1 MTIEKTNIFDILKSN
16 ILLNK
21 FETKKI
27 LLIIFILPVLFI
39 SVNTQNFYFANATTS
54 FNDFVEQTQ
63 SNSQTNSN
71 NSNCDNNV
79 SIQTQ
84 TNTNGKTVTTSKNS
98 CGDNTSVST
107 SSSDNRDLNGTI
119 VSAEYD
125 QKDGVI
131 VNSIFGNWSLTT
143 KDDNSKGF
151 ESSFTVQP
159 ISYMDS
165 NKSTLKT
172 SNIGVVTPSNS
183 QVSSTTSQL
192 NQTAKQ
198 QDSNTTFYT
207 LSNFIVNSF
216 QQQNSDKTFVGKI
229 DVVQDIKSSNLNR
242 PDETNNYKG
251 TDVSIHII
259 GDRVLFIGFGT
270 QSNLFDEFKNIPLVG
285 LITSSEAK

>member
-1 MTIEKTNIFDILKSN
+1 MTIGKTNIFDILKSN
-16 ILLNK
+16 ILSNK

-27 LLIIFILPVLFI
+27 LLIVFMLPILFI
-39 SVNTQNFYFANATTS
+39 SVNNQNFSSANATTS

-107 SSSDNRDLNGTI
+107 SSSGNPDLNGTI

-125 QKDGVI
+125 QKDRVI
-131 VNSIFGNWSLTT
+131 VNSIFGNWSLTA

-151 ESSFTVQP
+151 ESSFIVQP
-159 ISYMDS
+159 ISYMES
-165 NKSTLKT
+165 NISTLKT
-172 SNIGVVTPSNS
+172 TNIGVITPSNS
-183 QVSSTTSQL
+183 QDSSSTSQL
-192 NQTAKQ
+192 NQTTKQ
-198 QDSNTTFYT
+198 QDSNITSYI
-207 LSNFIVNSF
+207 LSNFIVNSV
-216 QQQNSDKTFVGKI
+216 QQQNTDKTFVGKI
-229 DVVQDIKSSNLNR
+229 DVVQDIKSSNLNS
-242 PDETNNYKG
+242 PDETNNYNG

-259 GDRVLFIGFGT
+259 GDRVFINFGT
-270 QSNLFDEFKNIPLVG
+270 QTPLFDEFKNIPLVG
-285 LITSSEAK
+285 LITSSTAK